1 MDKSKLIVERGGSI
15 HQEATRNAGRGNEL
29 AQAMIDHLQRYHSMS
44 EIRDYDVQEQILED
58 ELENIRNPRKLPFE
72 KGLPTYSPSSASKM
86 DLELWYKAK
95 KYKRDESEFLPYQR
109 RWVRNGS
116 AVHSAVQ
123 KDLLMAEVHLKNP
136 AFKVA
141 RMPNGSAMWE
151 DNLKNVKQFDHDGQR
166 FQIFGMMDGILEY
179 KDGSKIGF
187 EFKTKSTT
195 IATVGEFLMKDAQE
209 GHKIQAIAYSLL
221 FGVDEFIFLYESVAK
236 DGWMKGKD
244 AKMDMRAF
252 YFRPTQEQKD
262 ELLSKFARVTKHVVE
277 DVKPEFEKDAGMFF
291 FCAYKEQ
298 MAKDADPK
306 FIEFMAEQEAIEE
319 ARKRKAEIAKQK
331 RLQKKGAK

>member
-1 MDKSKLIVERGGSI
+1 
-15 HQEATRNAGRGNEL
+15 
-29 AQAMIDHLQRYHSMS
+29 MIDHLQRYHSMN
-44 EIRDYDVQEQILED
+44 EIRDYDVQEQILID
-58 ELENIRNPRKLPFE
+58 ELETIRNPRKLPFE

-86 DLELWYKAK
+86 DLELFYKVNH
-95 KYKRDESEFLPYQR
+95 YPRDEQAFLPYQR

-136 AFKVA
+136 AFKVSK
-141 RMPNGSAMWE
+141 MPNGSAMWE
-151 DNLKNVKQFDHDGQR
+151 DNLKDVKQFEHDGQR

-179 KDGSKIGF
+179 EDGSKVGF

-195 IATVGEFLMKDAQE
+195 IATVGDFLMKDAQE

-221 FGVDEFIFLYESVAK
+221 FDVDEFIFLYESVAK
-236 DGWMKGKD
+236 DGWTKGEE
-244 AKMDMRAF
+244 AKMDLRAF
-252 YFRPTQEQKD
+252 YFRPTQAQKN
-262 ELLSKFARVTKHVVE
+262 ELLSKFARVTKAVADDE
-277 DVKPEFEKDAGMFF
+277 KPEFEPDMGMYF

-306 FIEFMAEQEAIEE
+306 FIEFVKEQEAIEE
-319 ARKRKAEIAKQK
+319 ARKRKAEISKEK
-331 RLQKKGAK
+331 RLKKKGAK